1 MTTRSHIS
9 EILTFLSNSYIASCK
24 RAFAQTRYV
33 PRIWQ
38 IHSRQH
44 EAHTLSSSTKSPLVQ
59 QSVCVCVCVCVRAR
73 AHFFTQDTN
82 LKATHSREKK
92 CIHAYSHTH
101 TCTFKHTHTH
111 THTLSLSH
119 TYIEACTNQGTHA
132 HALWNNTHK
141 HTQLYETNART
152 CSRTCMLKSLT
163 HTRTYTWVQSNQL

>member
-44 EAHTLSSSTKSPLVQ
+44 EAHTLSSSTSSPLVQ
-59 QSVCVCVCVCVRAR
+59 QSVCVCVCVCVCARAR
-73 AHFFTQDTN
+73 PFFHARHK
-82 LKATHSREKK
+82 LK
-92 CIHAYSHTH
+92 SHTFTRKKMH
-101 TCTFKHTHTH
+101 TRILTYTHMHIQTHTHTH

-119 TYIEACTNQGTHA
+119 IHRGMYKPRH
-132 HALWNNTHK
+132 
-141 HTQLYETNART
+141 ART
-152 CSRTCMLKSLT
+152 CTLE
-163 HTRTYTWVQSNQL
+163 